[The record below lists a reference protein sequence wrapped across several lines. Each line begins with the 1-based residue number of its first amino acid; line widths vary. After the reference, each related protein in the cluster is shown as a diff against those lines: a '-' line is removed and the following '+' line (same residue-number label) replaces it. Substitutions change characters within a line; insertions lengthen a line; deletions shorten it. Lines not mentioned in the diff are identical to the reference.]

1 MPTQEEDTSVV
12 KLLFHFQWRLISWF
26 LSMPRQAR
34 NSGRARPKCEGEEEK
49 GLQFG
54 AEMLL
59 QKYTNL
65 ICNEVICC
73 GEVYFTTLGIVI
85 TKIISSNIYT

>member
-1 MPTQEEDTSVV
+1 
-12 KLLFHFQWRLISWF
+12 
-26 LSMPRQAR
+26 MPRQAR
-34 NSGRARPKCEGEEEK
+34 NSARARPKGACEDEEEK

-65 ICNEVICC
+65 ICNEVCK
-73 GEVYFTTLGIVI
+73 F
-85 TKIISSNIYT
+85 